1 MLRKE
6 KAGAER
12 APGRRRRRRRLPII
26 AGLLLLALLGAAVI
40 VLRLQFNGAALAEL
54 VQDQMNRR
62 MRGSVKIGSIEWP
75 LSSLPHVVTGGF
87 IEVDIQDLEVFD
99 SKEDGGQRVLYA
111 KHATAELDAHPAM
124 LGRHDLIIR
133 NIVVD
138 EGGYALIKEI
148 KEPYPVHEYDTST
161 VSLTAA
167 FYPKNIPGFRAG
179 ISAGSSP
186 IFDLR
191 DYQIENATLD
201 FEFANFKAHVEGARL
216 DSKNKGFLRFDGS
229 DPLARSL
236 YFALRP
242 TAKKGWIRVG
252 PVKPVQIDLKDI
264 VVTRLAQLPTQW
276 PRDSVP
282 HGLEY
287 SATATTTEGAK
298 VVLDGKLN
306 RTWLDLFGGEHDLRL
321 TVTEAGRLANRVS
334 SGLADGDH
342 MKVALSLQ
350 GPVLGPK
357 ATLNLSDV
365 DLAVATAP
373 DKPPLA
379 LHLERATAVFD
390 QATDSGY
397 LEDTVATGA
406 GGEVHLAA
414 SLNLA
419 PTSFDLS
426 VEIPKALELGPYLPL
441 DVRRMLG
448 SRLSGGL
455 HAFGNTQVQRL
466 DQLDLKLGRARV
478 TGGAFRT
485 ADGRIHAQEPRG
497 LEVAVGKT
505 KVKRITG
512 IIDHRAGRLVG
523 VKFNIEST
531 DTALWLAKVGA
542 PPLARGVTGSG
553 HVEGPLT
560 SPKGGA
566 SLTVTGVPVVS
577 RVETQLSYQDRQV
590 VVESA
595 RSGALGGSISASGK
609 LVLGRQPQLVDFQ
622 AHGEGL
628 DLSRLPGSA
637 GLVRGK
643 VSVDATASGA
653 ARAPRATASA
663 RVSGL
668 VLAGDE
674 FEDTDVRFD
683 SHPDGR
689 KNLAFELSRKSGG
702 VLAADAVFGRHGEL
716 GGALSL
722 KKLPLETLT
731 PLGGKGKTPL
741 GGRIDAE
748 LQMSGSLAAPTADG
762 RIQIARG
769 WFRDTFLGSAQLDV
783 ERVGNGQ
790 LRVSGQLFQGKV
802 EVDGVVSTRAPF
814 RADMTLILRRV
825 EIDHLF
831 PELAQKYEVR
841 GWLSGEVRWK
851 GALAMTRGMRPEV
864 SATFTEAVVIRDGED
879 AAGRPAPMRLANL
892 TPLELTFDGRTVEL
906 KKSVVLRGPAGDF
919 TLSGRGGLDGLAFA
933 LDGKVAVAM
942 LAPYLKRYF
951 DSMSGEL
958 DISVRVTGTPEAP
971 RFAGVAELSKIA
983 LKPVGQDAM
992 VRIPSGKIE
1001 VANDQLAVTGVSMV
1015 VVDEFSDDRSELTMS
1030 GGVALRNFKPT
1041 HWGLQITGELSGKM
1055 LLVVAP
1061 TVFTSASGSAELSIA
1076 LMGDGRTP
1084 DIDGSLRFDEKT
1096 PLTLI
1101 PRGLRREIAMTSGA
1115 LRFTDKL
1122 IEFTEDEQGR
1132 PVTGWVDDEGEI
1144 TELTGEISL
1153 ENWKPVDIDLSV
1165 TANDLPFRVPQT
1177 LELAVNVSR
1186 LRVVG
1191 GMGSGLEVSGLVEIV
1206 DGRYVKKFQPFLDA
1220 LRPERSRETQT
1231 PIWEAVPLV
1240 GNAKLDLQVATR
1252 AFFVKNNVADI
1263 EMNGEVT
1270 IRGTPK
1276 RPRLEGVIRVEQ
1288 GSFKFQGV
1296 RARFTQTRGT
1306 VNFSPYKSFPEFTP
1320 TLDIRSESEY
1330 RDISGQIHLITLAL
1344 RGPIGQ
1350 LDWDLATNTGLNKA
1364 QTFTLIFIGRS
1375 PDEARKALGDEAIG
1389 GNSLNTSTAGTGTSS
1404 GNLVVADQLLKQLA
1418 GEYFS
1423 LLMEDSIKNV
1433 TQLDVVR
1440 IELGTSSLG
1449 THIEKEVFPSLR
1461 GKADVERSLRGWS
1474 WDARGEYRLNDTVSA
1489 EAGATAKNFDDASEE
1504 DESDKR
1510 VELMWRRVFLP

>member
-6 KAGAER
+6 KAGR
-12 APGRRRRRRRLPII
+12 GRRRRRLPII
-26 AGLLLLALLGAAVI
+26 AGLLLLALLAAGVI
-40 VLRLQFNGAALAEL
+40 VLRVQFNGAALAEL
-54 VQDQMNRR
+54 VADQMNRR
-62 MRGSVKIGSIEWP
+62 MRGRVEIGSIEWP
-75 LSSLPHVVTGGF
+75 LSSLPTVVTGGF
-87 IEVDIQDLEVFD
+87 IEVEIHDLHVFENED
-99 SKEDGGQRVLYA
+99 DGGKEVLYA
-111 KHATAELDAHPAM
+111 RHATAELDAHPAM

-133 NIVVD
+133 NIRVGK
-138 EGGYALIKEI
+138 GGRALIKEI
-148 KEPYPVHEYDTST
+148 RQPYPVHEYDTST

-167 FYPKNIPGFRAG
+167 FYPKHIPAFYAG

-191 DYQIENATLD
+191 DYQVDEATLD
-201 FEFANFKAHVEGARL
+201 FEFANFKAHVEGATLASDNR
-216 DSKNKGFLRFDGS
+216 GFLRFDGS

-242 TAKKGWIRVG
+242 TAKTGWIQVG
-252 PVKPVQIDLKDI
+252 PEKIDLTDI

-276 PRDSVP
+276 PHDSVP

-287 SATATTTEGAK
+287 SATATTVEGAK

-306 RTWLDLFGGEHDLRL
+306 RTWLDLFGGEHDLKL
-321 TVTEAGRLANRVS
+321 TITEAG
-334 SGLADGDH
+334 GLAHRLSRGRADGKQMRIDL
-342 MKVALSLQ
+342 ALE

-357 ATLNLSDV
+357 TTLNLSDV
-365 DLAVATAP
+365 DLAVATSP
-373 DKPPLA
+373 DRPTLA

-397 LEDTVATGA
+397 IEDTVATGA

-414 SLNLA
+414 ALNLD

-426 VEIPKALELGPYLPL
+426 VQIPRPLELGPYLPL
-441 DVRRMLG
+441 EVKKMLG
-448 SRLSGGL
+448 SQLSGGL
-455 HAFGNTQVQRL
+455 HAFGNAQVQRL

-512 IIDHRAGRLVG
+512 VIDHRAGRLVG
-523 VKFNIEST
+523 VKFDVESS

-560 SPKGGA
+560 SPRGSA
-566 SLTVTGVPVVS
+566 SLTVTGVPVVQ
-577 RVETQLSYQDRQV
+577 RVETDLTYQDRRV

-595 RSGALGGSISASGK
+595 RSGALGGSVTASGT
-609 LVLGRQPQLVDFQ
+609 LVLGRRPELVDVE
-622 AHGEGL
+622 AHGDGL

-637 GLVRGK
+637 GLIKGK
-643 VSVDATASGA
+643 VSIDATASGPA
-653 ARAPRATASA
+653 AAPRATASA

-674 FEDTDVRFD
+674 FQDTDIRFD

-702 VLAADAVFGRHGEL
+702 VLAADAVLGRHGEL

-722 KKLPLETLT
+722 RKLPLETLT

-748 LQMSGSLAAPTADG
+748 LQMSGTLAAPTADG
-762 RIQIARG
+762 RIQVARG
-769 WFRDTFLGSAQLDV
+769 WFRDTFLGSAALDV
-783 ERVGNGQ
+783 ERVGPGQ

-814 RADMTLILRRV
+814 RADMTLVLRRI

-831 PELAQKYEVR
+831 PELAQRYEVR

-851 GALAMTRGMRPEV
+851 GALAMAPGLRPEV
-864 SATFTEAVVIRDGED
+864 SAVFTEAVVIREGED
-879 AAGRPAPMRLANL
+879 ATGRPAPIRLANL
-892 TPLELTFDGRTVEL
+892 TPLEMSFDGRTVEL

-919 TLSGRGGLDGLAFA
+919 TLSGKGGLDGLAFA

-958 DISVRVTGTPEAP
+958 DIAVRVTGTPEAP
-971 RFAGVAELSKIA
+971 RFAGTVQLSKIA
-983 LKPVGQDAM
+983 VKPVGQDAM
-992 VRIPSGKIE
+992 VRIPGGKVEI
-1001 VANDQLAVTGVSMV
+1001 ANDQLSVTGLSMV
-1015 VVDEFSDDRSELTMS
+1015 VVDEFSDDRSELHVS
-1030 GGVALRNFKPT
+1030 GGVALRNFRPAS
-1041 HWGLQITGELSGKM
+1041 WALQITGQLSGKM

-1061 TVFTSASGSAELSIA
+1061 TFFTSASGSAALSIG
-1076 LMGDGRTP
+1076 LMGEGRTP
-1084 DIDGSLRFDEKT
+1084 DIDGSITFDDKT
-1096 PLTLI
+1096 PLALI
-1101 PRGLRREIAMTSGA
+1101 PRGVRREIALTGGK
-1115 LRFTDKL
+1115 LVFTDKL
-1122 IEFTEDEQGR
+1122 IELEGVQ
-1132 PVTGWVDDEGEI
+1132 GWVDDEGQ
-1144 TELTGEISL
+1144 LGDVSGSISL
-1153 ENWKPVDIDLSV
+1153 ENWKPVDIDLQV
-1165 TANDLPFRVPQT
+1165 TATDLPFRVPQT
-1177 LELAVNVSR
+1177 LELAVNVDR
-1186 LRVVG
+1186 LRVRG
-1191 GMGSGLEVSGLVEIV
+1191 GMTSGLAVSGLVEIV

-1231 PIWEAVPLV
+1231 PIWDAVPLI
-1240 GNAKLDLQVATR
+1240 GNARLDLEVATR

-1263 EMNGEVT
+1263 EMNGEVKVT
-1270 IRGTPK
+1270 GTPK

-1320 TLDIRSESEY
+1320 TLDIHSESEY
-1330 RDISGQIHLITLAL
+1330 RDVTGQTHLITLAL

-1350 LDWDLATNTGLNKA
+1350 LDWDLQTSTGLNKA
-1364 QTFTLIFIGRS
+1364 STFALIFVGRS
-1375 PDEARKALGDEAIG
+1375 PDEARKALGDQPIG
-1389 GNSLNTSTAGTGTSS
+1389 GDSLNTSTAATGTSS
-1404 GNLVVADQLLKQLA
+1404 GSLVVADQLLKQLA

-1423 LLMEDSIKNV
+1423 LLMEDSIKGV
-1433 TQLDVVR
+1433 TKLDVVR

-1449 THIEKEVFPSLR
+1449 THIEKEFFPSVR

-1489 EAGATAKNFDDASEE
+1489 EAGARAKNFDDAAEE
-1504 DESDKR
+1504 DESEGR
-1510 VELMWRRVFLP
+1510 AALIWRRVFLP

>member
-6 KAGAER
+6 KA
-12 APGRRRRRRRLPII
+12 GRRRRRRRLPIV
-26 AGLLLLALLGAAVI
+26 AGLLLLALLGVGLI
-40 VLRLQFNGAALAEL
+40 VLRVQFNGAALAEL
-54 VQDQMNRR
+54 VEDQMNRR
-62 MRGSVKIGSIEWP
+62 MRGHVEIESIEWP
-75 LSSLPHVVTGGF
+75 MSSLPSVVTGGF
-87 IEVDIQDLEVFD
+87 IEVEIKGLKVFD
-99 SKEDGGQRVLYA
+99 SEEDGKDAVLIAPY
-111 KHATAELDAHPAM
+111 ATAELDAHPAM

-133 NIVVD
+133 NIKVKKD
-138 EGGYALIKEI
+138 GDKGGYALIKEI
-148 KEPYPVHEYDTST
+148 KNPYPVHEYDTST

-167 FYPKNIPGFRAG
+167 FYPKHVAAFRAG

-191 DYQIENATLD
+191 DYQIDDATLD
-201 FEFANFKAHVEGARL
+201 FKFSNFTAHVEGATL

-242 TAKKGWIRVG
+242 TAKSGWIQFG
-252 PVKPVQIDLKDI
+252 PKKIDLTNI

-276 PRDSVP
+276 PHDSVP

-287 SATATTTEGAK
+287 SATATTVEGAQVK
-298 VVLDGKLN
+298 LDGVLN
-306 RTWLDLFGGEHDLRL
+306 RTWLDLFGGEHDLKL
-321 TVTEAGRLANRVS
+321 TVTEAG
-334 SGLADGDH
+334 GLAHRLSGGRADGKN
-342 MKVALSLQ
+342 MNVALSLQ

-357 ATLNLSDV
+357 TTLNLSNV
-365 DLAVATAP
+365 DLTVATMP
-373 DKPPLA
+373 DRPTLA

-426 VEIPKALELGPYLPL
+426 VEIPRALELGPYLPPN
-441 DVRRMLG
+441 VRKLLG
-448 SRLSGGL
+448 SQLSGGL

-505 KVKRITG
+505 RVKRITG
-512 IIDHRAGRLVG
+512 VIDHRAGKLVG
-523 VKFNIEST
+523 VKFNLEST

-553 HVEGPLT
+553 HVEGPLA
-560 SPKGGA
+560 SPRGGA
-566 SLTVTGVPVVS
+566 SLTVTGVPVVQ
-577 RVETQLSYQDRQV
+577 RVETDLRYQDRQV
-590 VVESA
+590 MIESA
-595 RSGALGGSISASGK
+595 RSSALGGSLTASGK
-609 LVLGRQPQLVDFQ
+609 LVLGRRPELVDVQ

-637 GLVRGK
+637 GLIKGK

-653 ARAPRATASA
+653 AAAPRATASA
-663 RVSGL
+663 KVTGL

-674 FEDTDVRFD
+674 FQDTDIRFD
-683 SHPDGR
+683 GHPDGR
-689 KNLAFELSRKSGG
+689 KNLAFELARKSGG

-716 GGALSL
+716 GGAISL
-722 KKLPLETLT
+722 RKLPLETLT
-731 PLGGKGKTPL
+731 ALGGKGKTPL

-748 LQMSGSLAAPTADG
+748 LQMSGTLAAPTADG

-814 RADMTLILRRV
+814 RADMTVVLRRV
-825 EIDHLF
+825 EIDHLL

-841 GWLSGEVRWK
+841 GWLSGEIRWK
-851 GALAMTRGMRPEV
+851 GALSMAPGMRPEV
-864 SATFTEAVVIRDGED
+864 SAIFTEAVVIRDGED
-879 AAGRPAPMRLANL
+879 AAGRPAPIRLANL
-892 TPLELTFDGRTVEL
+892 TPLEMAFDGRTVEL

-919 TLSGRGGLDGLAFA
+919 RLSGKGGLDGLAFA
-933 LDGKVAVAM
+933 LDGKVSISM

-958 DISVRVTGTPEAP
+958 DIAVRVTGTPEAP
-971 RFAGVAELSKIA
+971 RFAGTVQLSKIA

-992 VRIPSGKIE
+992 VRIPGGKIE
-1001 VANDQLAVTGVSMV
+1001 VANDQLAVTGLSMV
-1015 VVDEFSDDRSELTMS
+1015 VVDEFSDDRSELRVS
-1030 GGVALRNFKPT
+1030 GGVGLKNFRPV
-1041 HWGLQITGELSGKM
+1041 HWGLDISGELSGKM

-1061 TVFTSASGSAELSIA
+1061 TVFTAASGSAELSIS
-1076 LMGDGRTP
+1076 LMGEGRTP
-1084 DIDGSLRFDEKT
+1084 DINGQLRFDETT

-1101 PRGLRREIAMTSGA
+1101 PRGLRREIAMTGGK
-1115 LRFTDKL
+1115 LLFTDKL
-1122 IEFTEDEQGR
+1122 IEFVADEDDRGNLI
-1132 PVTGWVDDEGEI
+1132 PVSGWVDDEGEI
-1144 TELTGEISL
+1144 AELTGEISL

-1177 LELAVNVSR
+1177 LELAVNVNR
-1186 LRVVG
+1186 LRVRG
-1191 GMGSGLEVSGLVEIV
+1191 GMGTGLAVSGLVEIV
-1206 DGRYVKKFQPFLDA
+1206 DGRYVKKFQPALDA
-1220 LRPERSRETQT
+1220 LRPERSRETSI
-1231 PIWEAVPLV
+1231 PVWEAVPLV
-1240 GNAKLDLQVATR
+1240 GNARLDLQVATR

-1263 EMNGEVT
+1263 EMNGEVKVT
-1270 IRGTPK
+1270 GTPL

-1306 VNFSPYKSFPEFTP
+1306 VNFSPYRSFPEFTP

-1330 RDISGQIHLITLAL
+1330 RDISGQTHLITLSL

-1375 PDEARKALGDEAIG
+1375 PDEARRALGDEAIG
-1389 GNSLNTSTAGTGTSS
+1389 TTGANTSTAGTGTSS
-1404 GNLVVADQLLKQLA
+1404 GSLVVADQLLKQLA

-1423 LLMEDSIKNV
+1423 LLMEDSIKGV
-1433 TQLDVVR
+1433 TKLDVVR

-1449 THIEKEVFPSLR
+1449 THIEKEFVPSLR

-1489 EAGATAKNFDDASEE
+1489 EAGASAKNFDDASEE
-1504 DESDKR
+1504 DESEGR
-1510 VELMWRRVFLP
+1510 AELIWRRVFLP

>member
-6 KAGAER
+6 KAGR
-12 APGRRRRRRRLPII
+12 KRRRRRLPII
-26 AGLLLLALLGAAVI
+26 AGLLLLALLGVGVI
-40 VLRLQFNGAALAEL
+40 VLRVQFNGKALAEL
-54 VQDQMNRR
+54 VEDQMNAR
-62 MRGSVKIGSIEWP
+62 MRGRVEIGSIEWP
-75 LSSLPHVVTGGF
+75 LSSLPSVVTGGF
-87 IEVDIQDLEVFD
+87 IEVEIEDLEVYD
-99 SKEDGGQRVLYA
+99 GDGGELVLSA
-111 KHATAELDAHPAM
+111 KNATAELDAHPAM

-133 NIVVD
+133 NIKVGK
-138 EGGYALIKEI
+138 GGYAKIKEI
-148 KEPYPVHEYDTST
+148 SEPYPVHEYDTST
-161 VSLTAA
+161 VSLIAA
-167 FYPKNIPGFRAG
+167 FYPKHIPGFRAG

-191 DYQIENATLD
+191 DYQIEDATLD
-201 FEFANFKAHVEGARL
+201 FEFSNFTAHVEGATL

-236 YFALRP
+236 FFALRP
-242 TAKKGWIRVG
+242 TARHGWIQVG
-252 PVKPVQIDLKDI
+252 PVKFDLIDI
-264 VVTRLAQLPTQW
+264 VVTRLAQLPTRW
-276 PRDSVP
+276 PHDSVP

-287 SATATTTEGAK
+287 SATATTAEGAK
-298 VVLDGKLN
+298 VVIDGKLN
-306 RTWLDLFGGEHDLRL
+306 RTWLDLFGGEHDLTL
-321 TVTEAGRLANRVS
+321 TVTEAGSLAHTL
-334 SGLADGDH
+334 SGGMAYGEK
-342 MKVALSLQ
+342 MKVELSLQ

-357 ATLNLSDV
+357 TTLNLTDV
-365 DLAVATAP
+365 DLAVATSP
-373 DKPPLA
+373 DKPTLA

-414 SLNLA
+414 SLNLD

-426 VEIPKALELGPYLPL
+426 VQIPKPLELGPYLPA
-441 DVRRMLG
+441 DVRKMLG
-448 SRLSGGL
+448 SQLSGGL
-455 HAFGNTQVQRL
+455 HAFGNAQVQRL

-485 ADGRIHAQEPRG
+485 ADGKIHAQEPRG

-505 KVKRITG
+505 RVKRITG
-512 IIDHRAGRLVG
+512 VIDHRAGRLVG
-523 VKFNIEST
+523 VKFNVEST

-560 SPKGGA
+560 SPRGGA
-566 SLTVTGVPVVS
+566 SLTVTGVPVVQ
-577 RVETQLSYQDRQV
+577 RVETELSYQDRQV

-595 RSGALGGSISASGK
+595 RSGALGGSLTASGK

-653 ARAPRATASA
+653 ARAPKATATA

-668 VLAGDE
+668 VVAGDE
-674 FEDTDVRFD
+674 FQDTDVRFD
-683 SHPDGR
+683 SHPDGQ
-689 KNLAFELSRKSGG
+689 KNLAFELSRKAGG
-702 VLAADAVFGRHGEL
+702 VLAADAVLGRRGEL
-716 GGALSL
+716 GGTVSL
-722 KKLPLETLT
+722 RKLPLETLT
-731 PLGGKGKTPL
+731 PLGGQGKAPL

-748 LQMSGSLAAPTADG
+748 LQMSGTLAAPTADG

-769 WFRDTFLGSAQLDV
+769 WFKETFLGSAQLDV
-783 ERVGNGQ
+783 ERVGSGQ

-841 GWLSGEVRWK
+841 GWLSGEVTWK
-851 GALAMTRGMRPEV
+851 GALSMAPGMRPEV
-864 SATFTEAVVIRDGED
+864 SAIFTEAVVIRDGED
-879 AAGRPAPMRLANL
+879 AAGRPAPIRLANL
-892 TPLELTFDGRTVEL
+892 TPLEMTFDGRTVEL

-919 TLSGRGGLDGLAFA
+919 TLSGKGGLDGLAFA

-958 DISVRVTGTPEAP
+958 DIAVRVTGTPEAP
-971 RFAGVAELSKIA
+971 RFAGTVSLSKIA

-992 VRIPSGKIE
+992 VRIPGGKVEI
-1001 VANDQLAVTGVSMV
+1001 ANDQIAVTGLSMV
-1015 VVDEFSDDRSELTMS
+1015 VVDEFSDDRSELTVA
-1030 GGVALRNFKPT
+1030 GGVKLRNFRPSQ
-1041 HWGLQITGELSGKM
+1041 WALQIGGELSGKM

-1061 TVFTSASGSAELSIA
+1061 TVFTSASGSARLSIA
-1076 LMGDGRTP
+1076 LMGEGRTP
-1084 DIDGSLRFDEKT
+1084 DIDGTVEFDDKT
-1096 PLTLI
+1096 PLALI
-1101 PRGLRREIAMTSGA
+1101 PRGLRREISLTGGF
-1115 LRFTDKL
+1115 LKFTDKL
-1122 IEFTEDEQGR
+1122 IELEGVQ
-1132 PVTGWVDDEGEI
+1132 GWVDDEGE
-1144 TELTGEISL
+1144 LQDVSGEISL
-1153 ENWKPVDIDLSV
+1153 ENWKPVDVDLSV

-1177 LELAVNVSR
+1177 LELAVNVNR
-1186 LRVVG
+1186 LRVRG
-1191 GMGSGLEVSGLVEIV
+1191 GMESGLAVSGLVEIV
-1206 DGRYVKKFQPFLDA
+1206 DGRYVKKFEPALDA
-1220 LRPERSRETQT
+1220 LRPARSRETQ
-1231 PIWEAVPLV
+1231 PPVWETVPLI
-1240 GNAKLDLQVATR
+1240 GNARLNLQVATR

-1263 EMNGEVT
+1263 EMNGEVRVT
-1270 IRGTPK
+1270 GTPR
-1276 RPRLEGVIRVEQ
+1276 RPKLEGVIRVEQ
-1288 GSFKFQGV
+1288 GSFKFQGI

-1306 VNFSPYKSFPEFTP
+1306 VNFSPYRSFPEFTP
-1320 TLDIRSESEY
+1320 TLDIRSESDY
-1330 RDISGQIHLITLAL
+1330 RDVSGQAHLITLVL

-1350 LDWDLATNTGLNKA
+1350 LDWDLSTNTGLNRA
-1364 QTFTLIFIGRS
+1364 STFALIVVGRS
-1375 PDEARKALGDEAIG
+1375 PDEARRALGDEAIG
-1389 GNSLNTSTAGTGTSS
+1389 GTGANTSTAGTTTSS
-1404 GNLVVADQLLKQLA
+1404 GSLVVADQLLKQLA

-1423 LLMEDSIKNV
+1423 LLMEDSIKGV
-1433 TQLDVVR
+1433 TKLDVVR

-1449 THIEKEVFPSLR
+1449 THIEKEFVPSLR
-1461 GKADVERSLRGWS
+1461 GVADVERSVRGWS

-1489 EAGATAKNFDDASEE
+1489 EAGARAKNFDDAAEE
-1504 DESDKR
+1504 DESEGR
-1510 VELMWRRVFLP
+1510 AELIWRRVFLP